1 MLRAGLLVGIAAGM
15 LAAFA
20 VPAAGEPPSPAVTA
34 AGRCVQ
40 GDCRNGIGMARLPE
54 DRLYIGQW
62 RGGRPNGA
70 GFLIYSPDRPE
81 QRAVYEGMVRDGKR
95 EGEGRMFFPDG
106 AAYAGGFHDDR
117 YEGYGRF
124 SFADG
129 SRYEGTFRAGR
140 YDGYGVYT
148 FASGRTKEGY
158 WRNGRFVR
166 ELRLRERGGPAVGK
180 EAPGAE
186 QGAR

>member
-1 MLRAGLLVGIAAGM
+1 M
-15 LAAFA
+15 
-20 VPAAGEPPSPAVTA
+20 
-34 AGRCVQ
+34 RCVRWLFLLGVLPLIAGPALGDESSLPAGQ
-40 GDCRNGIGMARLPE
+40 TAVECVKGDCRNGIGVARLPE

-62 RGGRPNGA
+62 RNGRPNGA
-70 GFLIYSPDRPE
+70 GFFVYSPEQPA
-81 QRAVYEGMVRDGKR
+81 QRAVYEGMVKDGKR
-95 EGEGRMFFPDG
+95 HGMGRMFFPDG
-106 AAYAGGFHDDR
+106 AEYAGTFQNDH

-129 SRYEGTFRAGR
+129 SRYEGTFKQDR

-166 ELRLRERGGPAVGK
+166 ELRLRE
-180 EAPGAE
+180 E
-186 QGAR
+186 QGGAQSGEGR